1 MVRGIERK
9 RIVMDDKDRKDL
21 MDRMGD
27 LAAETNTAIYAWAL
41 LNNHAHILLQS
52 GSCGLP
58 AYMRRLLTGYAI
70 SFNRRHRRHGHFFQ
84 NRYKSIVCE
93 EGPF

>member
-1 MVRGIERK
+1 MRAGDTAMPRGARLDAPGTLHHLMVRGIERK

-41 LNNHAHILLQS
+41 LNNMRT
-52 GSCGLP
+52 SCCGEVLVVSRP
-58 AYMRRLLTGYAI
+58 ICGA
-70 SFNRRHRRHGHFFQ
+70 F
-84 NRYKSIVCE
+84 
-93 EGPF
+93 

>member
-21 MDRMGD
+21 MDRMAD

-41 LNNHAHILLQS
+41 LNNHVL
-52 GSCGLP
+52 C
-58 AYMRRLLTGYAI
+58 
-70 SFNRRHRRHGHFFQ
+70 
-84 NRYKSIVCE
+84 
-93 EGPF
+93 